1 MKVYPQNVILSVRDN
16 IVYREEENTQEKICR
31 ICYEEDETESKL
43 LNPCACSG
51 TIGYIHEHCLKKW
64 IKTKQLTISN
74 YKCELCHKKLMLK
87 KIFVEEKFKLF
98 GNHKYCYGYVFDF
111 LLSLFFTHILSFM
124 IYSIDVDNNYM
135 FVNQLDIHKEK
146 SLLKVIKKKISSDEM
161 AYFYFYYAFAS
172 FLLAMLYY
180 FISLICIS
188 FKINRKL
195 TFFKIN
201 VINLL
206 LCVIFSSSFFILY
219 VVYVLFNGLSSVE
232 IFVYTSFVFS
242 LFFNWSIIKIYC
254 FNYNENVKLMNTKYN
269 KIEILNTTFNPLV
282 RLRQI
287 QVDL

>member
-146 SLLKVIKKKISSDEM
+146 SLLKVIKKEISSDEM

-180 FISLICIS
+180 FISLIYIS

-219 VVYVLFNGLSSVE
+219 VVYVLFNGVSSVE

-269 KIEILNTTFNPLV
+269 KIEILNTTFNPLA
-282 RLRQI
+282 RLRHI